1 MELLYVT
8 MTHRKAGLLA
18 KELEV
23 EAVGKVGVQDDA
35 VEDGQAHQLPH
46 QPKLRSGLNGC
57 LAEPVGPRLL
67 IEREHTIGLHAEQMP
82 AVSLHT

>member
-8 MTHRKAGLLA
+8 TTHRKAGLLA

-23 EAVGKVGVQDDA
+23 DTVGKMGIQDNA

-46 QPKLRSGLNGC
+46 QPKLCSGFNGC
-57 LAEPVGPRLL
+57 LAEPVGSRLL
-67 IEREHTIGLHAEQMP
+67 IECEHTIGLHAEQMP